1 LLEETLENRT
11 KELGELYKKTNTLE
25 AESEEK
31 DKLIMYLEKMTQNQ
45 IEQIKEFDKDF
56 SIVQTLKTDLDG
68 YNDQLNKLVSELT
81 SKTEECESLK
91 QTKIELSVKLE
102 SFKKQVLQLED
113 QLATELDYKNM

>member
-1 LLEETLENRT
+1 MENRT

-56 SIVQTLKTDLDG
+56 SIVQTLKSDLDG